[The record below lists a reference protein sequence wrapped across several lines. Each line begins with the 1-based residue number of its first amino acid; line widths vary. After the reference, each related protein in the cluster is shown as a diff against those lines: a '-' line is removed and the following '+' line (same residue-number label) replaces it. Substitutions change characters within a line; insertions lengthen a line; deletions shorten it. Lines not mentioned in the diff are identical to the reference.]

1 MKDGTPLMTDKLPP
15 GIPPVRFER
24 DGEMQIETDP
34 DASPPASGQI
44 PLSVD
49 QLKELQKQME
59 YYVPRGFWRPSSF
72 P

>member
-1 MKDGTPLMTDKLPP
+1 MKDGTPLMSDKLPP

-44 PLSVD
+44 PLSID
-49 QLKELQKQME
+49 QLKEL
-59 YYVPRGFWRPSSF
+59 
-72 P
+72 